1 MRYFMLKINEVLSFE
16 SSLFR
21 ILTILPHSVIWIN
34 LEVENAFPIEITKT
48 EILKGLED
56 SSIQRA
62 VDPHETLA
70 FFQPEKGST
79 QEIKRNQNYA
89 LIYPLISHELFF
101 IPSQRGK
108 IINEIMTK
116 HKVTKQTLYRLARRY
131 WQRGQTPTALLPDYR
146 NSGAKGQ
153 KRIAKDKKLGRP
165 RIYNSEQQGINVN
178 EDIEKLFYRTIKLFF
193 LKDNKHSLP
202 FVYRKFQTTY
212 KNLYPD
218 TSEADIPTIW
228 QFKYYYEKE
237 FKKIESIKSRISTS
251 NYRKDYRPLQSTSSS
266 QALGPGS
273 RYEIDA
279 TIADIYLVSN
289 SNPESIVGRPTI
301 YFVIDVFSRLVA
313 GFYIGFESP
322 SYLAAIQALNTAMTD
337 KVSYCAKYGISIQP
351 EDWPAVGLPDALLA
365 DRGELLGYQI
375 ETLEKTFAV
384 RLENAPARRGDAKGI
399 VEQAFNT
406 YQAYFK
412 KEGKGK
418 GVVEGT
424 TVKKT
429 GGNDYRQDA
438 TLNIHQFTEII
449 LACII
454 SHNQF
459 HVLKTYDREPDMPND
474 LPTIPLHLWNWGI
487 QNRTGKLRSVPEEA
501 LRIALL
507 PRTKITISDLGIKA
521 FGLYYLAKE
530 VLDLG
535 WLHRK
540 TESSRPQNLEAAYD
554 PCSMNKI
561 YIFPKDNSLEY
572 WIGSLSDRSREFM
585 DCTLWEVKER
595 QKAQKEHLAQHEL
608 EASKKRRELEA
619 FISEKLKTKHPKSPI
634 KSSQRIAEITEN
646 KAKEKNS
653 ERKAKVKQ
661 QGIMDTNI
669 IPMPKLKTSIKPQDA
684 EAVHYPDL
692 TDELFGEDD

>member
-21 ILTILPHSVIWIN
+21 ILTILPHSVVWIN
-34 LEVENAFPIEITKT
+34 LDVENAFPVEINKT

-56 SSIQRA
+56 SSIQRT
-62 VDPHETLA
+62 VDPYESLA

-79 QEIKRNQNYA
+79 QEIKRDQNYA

-101 IPSQRGK
+101 IPTQRGK
-108 IINEIMTK
+108 IINEIMAQ
-116 HKVTKQTLYRLARRY
+116 HEVTKQTLYRLARRY
-131 WQRGQTPTALLPDYR
+131 WQRGQTPNALLPDYR

-165 RIYNSEQQGINVN
+165 RIYNSEEQGINVN

-202 FVYRKFQTTY
+202 FIYRKFQTTY

-337 KVSYCAKYGISIQP
+337 KVNYCAKYGISIQP
-351 EDWPAVGLPDALLA
+351 EDWPAIGLPDALLA

-375 ETLEKTFAV
+375 EALEKTFAV

-424 TVKKT
+424 TVRKT
-429 GGNDYRQDA
+429 GGRDYRQDA

-459 HVLKTYDREPDMPND
+459 HVLKTYDREADMPND
-474 LPTIPLHLWNWGI
+474 LPTIPIHLWNWGI
-487 QNRTGKLRSVPEEA
+487 QNRTGKLRSVSEEA
-501 LRIALL
+501 LKIALL
-507 PRTKITISDLGIKA
+507 PRTKITLSDLGIKA

-530 VLDLG
+530 ILDLG

-540 TESSRPQNLEAAYD
+540 TGSSRPQNLEAAYD
-554 PCSMNKI
+554 PYSMNKI
-561 YIFPKDNSLEY
+561 YIFPQGNSLEY
-572 WIGSLSDRSREFM
+572 WTGTLSARSREFL
-585 DCTLWEVKER
+585 DCTLWEIKEK
-595 QKAQKEHLAQHEL
+595 QKAQKENLVQYEL

-619 FISEKLKTKHPKSPI
+619 FISEKLKTKNVKSPI
-634 KSSQRIAEITEN
+634 KPSQRIAAISTN
-646 KAKEKNS
+646 KSKEKNS
-653 ERKAKVKQ
+653 ERKAQVKQ
-661 QGIMDTNI
+661 QEIVDTNI
-669 IPMPKLKTSIKPQDA
+669 IPMPKSKPPSTYHEA
-684 EAVHYPDL
+684 EAVQYPDL
-692 TDELFGEDD
+692 TDELFDEDD

>member
-1 MRYFMLKINEVLSFE
+1 MLKINEVLNVE
-16 SSLFR
+16 GTLFR
-21 ILTILPHSVIWIN
+21 ILTILPHSIIWIDIN
-34 LEVENAFPIEITKT
+34 IENAFPIKLSKIEV
-48 EILKGLED
+48 LKGLED
-56 SSIQRA
+56 LSITRES
-62 VDPHETLA
+62 DPYEPHA
-70 FFQPEKGST
+70 FIQPIKGSK
-79 QEIKRNQNYA
+79 QELKREQNYA
-89 LIYPLISHELFF
+89 LIYPLISDELFF
-101 IPSQRGK
+101 IPTQRGK
-108 IINEIMTK
+108 IINEIMAQ
-116 HKVTKQTLYRLARRY
+116 HEVTKQTLYRLARRY
-131 WQRGQTPTALLPDYR
+131 WQRGQTPNALLPDYR

-165 RIYNSEQQGINVN
+165 RIYNSEEQGINVN
-178 EDIEKLFYRTIKLFF
+178 EDIEKLFYCTIKLFF

-237 FKKIESIKSRISTS
+237 FKKIESIKSRISTY

-337 KVSYCAKYGISIQP
+337 KVNYCAKYGISIQP
-351 EDWPAVGLPDALLA
+351 EDWPTVGLPDALLA
-365 DRGELLGYQI
+365 DRGELLNYQI
-375 ETLEKTFAV
+375 EALEKTFAV

-418 GVVEGT
+418 GVVEGS

-429 GGNDYRQDA
+429 GGRDYRQDA

-459 HVLKTYDREPDMPND
+459 HVLKTYDRESDMPND

-487 QNRTGKLRSVPEEA
+487 QNRTGKLKSVQEEA

-507 PRTKITISDLGIKA
+507 PRTKITISNLGIKA

-535 WLHRK
+535 WLHRQ
-540 TESSRPQNLEAAYD
+540 TGSSRPQNLEAAYD
-554 PCSMNKI
+554 PYSMNKI
-561 YIFPKDNSLEY
+561 YILPKDNSLEY

-585 DCTLWEVKER
+585 ECTLWEIKEK
-595 QKAQKEHLAQHEL
+595 QKAQKEHLVQHEL
-608 EASKKRRELEA
+608 EASKKRRKLEA
-619 FISEKLKTKHPKSPI
+619 FISEKLKTNNVKSPI
-634 KSSQRIAEITEN
+634 KPSQRIAEISIN
-646 KAKEKNS
+646 KVKEKNS
-653 ERKAKVKQ
+653 ERKAKIKHQEIVH
-661 QGIMDTNI
+661 TNI
-669 IPMPKLKTSIKPQDA
+669 IPMPKLKSSIKPQDA

>member
-1 MRYFMLKINEVLSFE
+1 MLKINEVLSFE

-70 FFQPEKGST
+70 FFQPEKGSA

-108 IINEIMTK
+108 IINEIMAK

-178 EDIEKLFYRTIKLFF
+178 EEIEKLFYRTIKLFF

-266 QALGPGS
+266 QVLGPGS

-301 YFVIDVFSRLVA
+301 YFVIDVFSRLVT

-375 ETLEKTFAV
+375 EALEKTFAV

-424 TVKKT
+424 TVRKA
-429 GGNDYRQDA
+429 GGRDYRQDA

-459 HVLKTYDREPDMPND
+459 HVLKTYDREADMPND
-474 LPTIPLHLWNWGI
+474 LPTIPIYLWNWGI
-487 QNRTGKLRSVPEEA
+487 QNRTGKLRSVSDEA

-530 VLDLG
+530 ILDLG

-540 TESSRPQNLEAAYD
+540 TGNARPQNLEAAYD
-554 PCSMNKI
+554 PYSMNKI

-572 WIGSLSDRSREFM
+572 WTGTLSARSREFL
-585 DCTLWEVKER
+585 DCTLWEIKEK
-595 QKAQKEHLAQHEL
+595 QKAQKENLVQHEL

-619 FISEKLKTKHPKSPI
+619 FISEKLKTKNLKSPI
-634 KSSQRIAEITEN
+634 KPSERIAAISTN
-646 KAKEKNS
+646 KSKEKNS
-653 ERKAKVKQ
+653 ERKAQVKQ
-661 QGIMDTNI
+661 QEIVDTNI
-669 IPMPKLKTSIKPQDA
+669 IPMPKAKTPSTYHEV
-684 EAVHYPDL
+684 EAVQYPDL
-692 TDELFGEDD
+692 TDELFDEDD

>member
-70 FFQPEKGST
+70 FFQPEKGSA

-108 IINEIMTK
+108 IINEIMAK

-178 EDIEKLFYRTIKLFF
+178 EEIEKLFYRTIKLFF

-266 QALGPGS
+266 QVLGPGS

-301 YFVIDVFSRLVA
+301 YFVIDVFSRLVT

-375 ETLEKTFAV
+375 EALEKTFAV

-424 TVKKT
+424 TVRKA
-429 GGNDYRQDA
+429 GGRDYRQDA

-459 HVLKTYDREPDMPND
+459 HVLKTYDREADMPND
-474 LPTIPLHLWNWGI
+474 LPTIPIYLWNWGI
-487 QNRTGKLRSVPEEA
+487 QNRTGKLRSVSDEA

-530 VLDLG
+530 ILDLG

-540 TESSRPQNLEAAYD
+540 TGNARPQNLEAAYD
-554 PCSMNKI
+554 PYSMNKI

-572 WIGSLSDRSREFM
+572 WTGTLSARSREFL
-585 DCTLWEVKER
+585 DCTLWEIKEK
-595 QKAQKEHLAQHEL
+595 QKAQKENLVQHEL

-619 FISEKLKTKHPKSPI
+619 FISEKLKTKNLKSPI
-634 KSSQRIAEITEN
+634 KPSERIAAISTN
-646 KAKEKNS
+646 KSKEKNS
-653 ERKAKVKQ
+653 ERKAQVKQ
-661 QGIMDTNI
+661 QEIVDTNI
-669 IPMPKLKTSIKPQDA
+669 IPMPKAKTPSTYHEV
-684 EAVHYPDL
+684 EAVQYPDL
-692 TDELFGEDD
+692 TDELFDEDD

>member
-1 MRYFMLKINEVLSFE
+1 MLKINEVLSFE
-16 SSLFR
+16 DSLFR
-21 ILTILPHSVIWIN
+21 VLSIHPHSLIWIN
-34 LEVENAFPIEITKT
+34 IDDESAFPIEISKT

-56 SSIQRA
+56 LSVQRET
-62 VDPHETLA
+62 DPHQSLA
-70 FFQPEKGST
+70 FIQPEKGST
-79 QEIKRNQNYA
+79 QESKRDQNYA
-89 LIYPLISHELFF
+89 LIHPLISHELFF
-101 IPSQRGK
+101 IPAQRGK
-108 IINEIMTK
+108 IIDEIMSQRQ
-116 HKVTKQTLYRLARRY
+116 VTKQTIYRLIRRY
-131 WQRGQTPTALLPDYR
+131 WQRGQTPNALLPDYR

-153 KRIAKDKKLGRP
+153 KRIPKDKKLGRP
-165 RIYNSEQQGINVN
+165 RIYNSEQGINVT

-193 LKDNKHSLP
+193 LKDNQHTLP
-202 FVYRKFQTTY
+202 FVYRKFQTAY

-218 TSEADIPTIW
+218 TIEADIPTIW

-237 FKKIESIKSRISTS
+237 FKKIESIKARISTS
-251 NYRKDYRPLQSTSSS
+251 NYRKDYRPLQSTSNA
-266 QALGPGS
+266 QALGPGA

-322 SYLAAIQALNTAMTD
+322 SFLAAIQALNIAMTD
-337 KVSYCAKYGISIQP
+337 KVQYCAEYGISIQP

-375 ETLEKTFAV
+375 EALEKTFAV

-459 HVLKTYDREPDMPND
+459 HVLKTYDRERDMPND

-507 PRTKITISDLGIKA
+507 PRTKVTISDLGIKA

-530 VLDLG
+530 ILDLG

-585 DCTLWEVKER
+585 ECTLWEVKER
-595 QKAQKEHLAQHEL
+595 QKAQKEHLVQHEL

-634 KSSQRIAEITEN
+634 KSSQRITEN

>member
-1 MRYFMLKINEVLSFE
+1 MLKINEVLEFE
-16 SSLFR
+16 GPLFR
-21 ILTILPHSVIWIN
+21 ILTILPHSVIWIS
-34 LEVENAFPIEITKT
+34 LEVENAFPVEINKI

-56 SSIQRA
+56 GSIKRA
-62 VDPHETLA
+62 IDPHESLA
-70 FFQPEKGST
+70 FIQPEKGST
-79 QEIKRNQNYA
+79 QEIKRDQNYA

-101 IPSQRGK
+101 IPAQRGN
-108 IINEIMTK
+108 IINEIMAQ
-116 HKVTKQTLYRLARRY
+116 HEVTKQTIYRLIRRY
-131 WQRGQTPTALLPDYR
+131 WQRGQTPNALLPDYR

-153 KRIAKDKKLGRP
+153 KRTSKDKKLGRP
-165 RIYNSEQQGINVN
+165 RIYNSEQGINVN

-202 FVYRKFQTTY
+202 FVYRKFQATY

-218 TSEADIPTIW
+218 TAEADIPTIW

-237 FKKIESIKSRISTS
+237 FKKIESIKARISTS
-251 NYRKDYRPLQSTSSS
+251 NYRKDYRPLHSTATS

-279 TIADIYLVSN
+279 TNADIYLVSN

-313 GFYIGFESP
+313 GFYIGFEAP
-322 SYLAAIQALNTAMTD
+322 SYIAAIQALNIAMND
-337 KVSYCAKYGISIQP
+337 KVKYCAEYGISIQP

-375 ETLEKTFAV
+375 EALEKTFAV
-384 RLENAPARRGDAKGI
+384 RIENAPARRGDAKGI

-412 KEGKGK
+412 SEGKEK
-418 GVVEGT
+418 GIVEGT

-429 GGNDYRQDA
+429 GGRDYRQDA

-459 HVLKTYDREPDMPND
+459 HVLKTYDREADMPND

-530 VLDLG
+530 VLELG

-540 TESSRPQNLEAAYD
+540 TGNSRPQNLEAAYD
-554 PCSMNKI
+554 PYSMNTI
-561 YIFPKDNSLEY
+561 YIFPLGNSLEY
-572 WIGSLSDRSREFM
+572 WTGTLSTRSREFLG
-585 DCTLWEVKER
+585 CTLWEIKEK
-595 QKAQKEHLAQHEL
+595 QKAQKENLVEHGLK
-608 EASKKRRELEA
+608 ASKKRRELEA
-619 FISEKLKTKHPKSPI
+619 FISAKLKTNNAKSLTKP
-634 KSSQRIAEITEN
+634 SQRIAEISAN
-646 KAKEKNS
+646 KAKEKSS
-653 ERKAKVKQ
+653 ERRSKVKQ
-661 QGIMDTNI
+661 QETVSTNI
-669 IPMPKLKTSIKPQDA
+669 IPMPKAKISSAPHNA
-684 EAVHYPDL
+684 EAVHYPDF
-692 TDELFGEDD
+692 TDELFDEDD

>member
-1 MRYFMLKINEVLSFE
+1 MRCFMLKINEVLSFE
-16 SSLFR
+16 SSFYR
-21 ILTILPHSVIWIN
+21 ILTILPYSVIWIR
-34 LEVENAFPIEITKT
+34 LDLENAFPIEVSRT

-56 SSIQRA
+56 GNIERA
-62 VDPHETLA
+62 IDPHESLA
-70 FFQPEKGST
+70 LIQPEKESI
-79 QEIKRNQNYA
+79 QEIKRDQNYA
-89 LIYPLISHELFF
+89 LIYPLISHELFY
-101 IPSQRGK
+101 IPAQRGK
-108 IINEIMTK
+108 IISEIMDQ
-116 HKVTKQTLYRLARRY
+116 HEATKQTIYRLARRY
-131 WQRGQTPTALLPDYR
+131 WQRGQTPNALLPDYR
-146 NSGAKGQ
+146 NSGAKGK

-165 RIYNSEQQGINVN
+165 RIYNSEQGINVN

-218 TSEADIPTIW
+218 TAESDIPTIW

-237 FKKIESIKSRISTS
+237 FKKIQSIKARIGTS
-251 NYRKDYRPLQSTSSS
+251 NYRKDYRPLQSTSNA
-266 QALGPGS
+266 QALGPGA

-322 SYLAAIQALNTAMTD
+322 SYLAAIQALNIAMTD
-337 KVSYCAKYGISIQP
+337 KVQYCAEYGISIQP

-375 ETLEKTFAV
+375 EALEKTFAV

-438 TLNIHQFTEII
+438 TLNIHQFNEII

-540 TESSRPQNLEAAYD
+540 TGSSRPQNLEAAYD
-554 PCSMNKI
+554 PYSLNKI
-561 YIFPKDNSLEY
+561 YIFPRDNSLEY
-572 WIGSLSDRSREFM
+572 WVGSLSDRSREFM

-595 QKAQKEHLAQHEL
+595 QKAQKEHLVQHEL

-634 KSSQRIAEITEN
+634 KPSQRIAEITEN

-661 QGIMDTNI
+661 QEIVDTNI

>member
-21 ILTILPHSVIWIN
+21 ILTILPHSVVWIN
-34 LEVENAFPIEITKT
+34 LDVKNAFPIEITKT

-56 SSIQRA
+56 SSIQRT
-62 VDPHETLA
+62 VDPHASLA

-79 QEIKRNQNYA
+79 QEIKRDQNYT

-101 IPSQRGK
+101 IPTQRGK
-108 IINEIMTK
+108 IINEIMTQ
-116 HKVTKQTLYRLARRY
+116 HEVTKQTLYRLARRY
-131 WQRGQTPTALLPDYR
+131 WQRGQTPNALLPDYR

-165 RIYNSEQQGINVN
+165 RIYNSEEQGINVN

-237 FKKIESIKSRISTS
+237 FKKIESIKYRISTS

-322 SYLAAIQALNTAMTD
+322 SYLAAIQALNSAMTD
-337 KVSYCAKYGISIQP
+337 KVNYCAKYGISIQP
-351 EDWPAVGLPDALLA
+351 EDWPAIGLPDALLA

-375 ETLEKTFAV
+375 EALEKTFAV

-424 TVKKT
+424 TVRKA
-429 GGNDYRQDA
+429 GGRDYRQDA

-459 HVLKTYDREPDMPND
+459 HILKTYDREADMPND
-474 LPTIPLHLWNWGI
+474 LPTIPIHLWNWGI

-530 VLDLG
+530 ILDLG

-540 TESSRPQNLEAAYD
+540 TGNARPQNLEAAYD
-554 PCSMNKI
+554 PYLMNKI
-561 YIFPKDNSLEY
+561 YIFPQDNSLEY
-572 WIGSLSDRSREFM
+572 WTGTISARSREFL
-585 DCTLWEVKER
+585 DCTFWEIKEK
-595 QKAQKEHLAQHEL
+595 QKAQKENLVQHEL

-619 FISEKLKTKHPKSPI
+619 FISEKLKTKNVKSLI

-661 QGIMDTNI
+661 QEIVDTNI
-669 IPMPKLKTSIKPQDA
+669 MPMPKLKTSIKPQDA

>member
-1 MRYFMLKINEVLSFE
+1 MNLFYLLACMLSHEIKGLKVIQYDSF
-16 SSLFR
+16 L
-21 ILTILPHSVIWIN
+21 LLYK
-34 LEVENAFPIEITKT
+34 NAFPIEVSRT

-56 SSIQRA
+56 GNIERA
-62 VDPHETLA
+62 IDPHESLA
-70 FFQPEKGST
+70 FIQPEKESV
-79 QEIKRNQNYA
+79 QEIKRDQNYA
-89 LIYPLISHELFF
+89 LIYPLISHELFY
-101 IPSQRGK
+101 IPVQRGK
-108 IINEIMTK
+108 IISEIMNQ
-116 HKVTKQTLYRLARRY
+116 HEVTKQTIYRLARRY
-131 WQRGQTPTALLPDYR
+131 WQRGQTPNALLPDYR

-165 RIYNSEQQGINVN
+165 RIHNSEQGINVN
-178 EDIEKLFYRTIKLFF
+178 ENIEKLFYRTIKLFF

-218 TSEADIPTIW
+218 IAESDIPTIW

-237 FKKIESIKSRISTS
+237 FKKIESIKSRIGTS
-251 NYRKDYRPLQSTSSS
+251 SYRKDYRPLQSTSNA
-266 QALGPGS
+266 QVTGPGA

-313 GFYIGFESP
+313 GFYIGFEPP
-322 SYLAAIQALNTAMTD
+322 SYLAAIQALNIAMTD
-337 KVSYCAKYGISIQP
+337 KVQYCAEYGISIQP

-375 ETLEKTFAV
+375 EVLEKTFAV

-412 KEGKGK
+412 KEGKGN

-429 GGNDYRQDA
+429 GGNDYRRDA

-459 HVLKTYDREPDMPND
+459 HVLKTYDRESDMPND

-540 TESSRPQNLEAAYD
+540 TGSSRPQNLEAAYD
-554 PCSMNKI
+554 PYSVNKI

-572 WIGSLSDRSREFM
+572 WIGSLSDRSREFI

-595 QKAQKEHLAQHEL
+595 QKAQKEHLVQHEL

-619 FISEKLKTKHPKSPI
+619 FISEKLKTKLLKSPI
-634 KSSQRIAEITEN
+634 KPSQRIAEITEN
-646 KAKEKNS
+646 KAKEKNI

-661 QGIMDTNI
+661 QEIVDTNI
-669 IPMPKLKTSIKPQDA
+669 IPMSKLKTSIKPQAA
-684 EAVHYPDL
+684 ETVHYPDL
-692 TDELFGEDD
+692 TDELFGEDE

>member
-1 MRYFMLKINEVLSFE
+1 M
-16 SSLFR
+16 
-21 ILTILPHSVIWIN
+21 
-34 LEVENAFPIEITKT
+34 
-48 EILKGLED
+48 
-56 SSIQRA
+56 Q
-62 VDPHETLA
+62 
-70 FFQPEKGST
+70 
-79 QEIKRNQNYA
+79 
-89 LIYPLISHELFF
+89 
-101 IPSQRGK
+101 
-108 IINEIMTK
+108 
-116 HKVTKQTLYRLARRY
+116 
-131 WQRGQTPTALLPDYR
+131 
-146 NSGAKGQ
+146 
-153 KRIAKDKKLGRP
+153 
-165 RIYNSEQQGINVN
+165 
-178 EDIEKLFYRTIKLFF
+178 
-193 LKDNKHSLP
+193 
-202 FVYRKFQTTY
+202 
-212 KNLYPD
+212 
-218 TSEADIPTIW
+218 
-228 QFKYYYEKE
+228 
-237 FKKIESIKSRISTS
+237 STS
-251 NYRKDYRPLQSTSSS
+251 NA
-266 QALGPGS
+266 QALGPGA

-322 SYLAAIQALNTAMTD
+322 SYLAAIQALNIAMTD
-337 KVSYCAKYGISIQP
+337 KVKYCAEYGISIQQ
-351 EDWPAVGLPDALLA
+351 EDWPSVGLPDALLA

-375 ETLEKTFAV
+375 EALEKTFAV

-540 TESSRPQNLEAAYD
+540 TGSSRPQNLEAAYD
-554 PCSMNKI
+554 PYSMNKI

-572 WIGSLSDRSREFM
+572 WMGSLSDRSSEPYRV
-585 DCTLWEVKER
+585 C
-595 QKAQKEHLAQHEL
+595 
-608 EASKKRRELEA
+608 RRVNILRDYPDD
-619 FISEKLKTKHPKSPI
+619 KTK
-634 KSSQRIAEITEN
+634 
-646 KAKEKNS
+646 
-653 ERKAKVKQ
+653 
-661 QGIMDTNI
+661 
-669 IPMPKLKTSIKPQDA
+669 L
-684 EAVHYPDL
+684 YPRN
-692 TDELFGEDD
+692 

>member
-1 MRYFMLKINEVLSFE
+1 MRCFVLTINEVLSFE
-16 SSLFR
+16 ESSFR
-21 ILTILPHSVIWIN
+21 VLTILPHSVIWIN
-34 LEVENAFPIEITKT
+34 LDLENAFPIEVSKT

-56 SSIQRA
+56 LSIQRES
-62 VDPHETLA
+62 DPHQSIA
-70 FFQPEKGST
+70 FIQPEKGSI
-79 QEIKRNQNYA
+79 QETKRDQNYA
-89 LIYPLISHELFF
+89 LIHPLISHELFF
-101 IPSQRGK
+101 IPAQRGK
-108 IINEIMTK
+108 IIDEIMSQ
-116 HKVTKQTLYRLARRY
+116 HRVTKQTIYRLIRRY
-131 WQRGQTPTALLPDYR
+131 WQRGQTPNALLPDYR

-153 KRIAKDKKLGRP
+153 KRTPKDKKLGRP
-165 RIYNSEQQGINVN
+165 RIYNNEQGINVT

-193 LKDNKHSLP
+193 LKDNQHSLP

-218 TSEADIPTIW
+218 TIEADIPTIW

-237 FKKIESIKSRISTS
+237 FKKIESIKARISTS
-251 NYRKDYRPLQSTSSS
+251 NYRKDHRPLQSTSTS
-266 QALGPGS
+266 QTLGPGS

-289 SNPESIVGRPTI
+289 TNPNSIVGRPTI
-301 YFVIDVFSRLVA
+301 YFVIDVFSRLVT

-322 SYLAAIQALNTAMTD
+322 SYLAAIQALNLAMTD
-337 KVSYCAKYGISIQP
+337 KVKYCAEYGINIQS
-351 EDWPAVGLPDALLA
+351 EDWPAIGLPDALLA

-375 ETLEKTFAV
+375 EALEKTFAV
-384 RLENAPARRGDAKGI
+384 RIENAPARRGDAKGI

-424 TVKKT
+424 IVKKT
-429 GGNDYRQDA
+429 GGRDYRQDA

-459 HVLKTYDREPDMPND
+459 HVLKTYDREADIPNSV
-474 LPTIPLHLWNWGI
+474 PTIPLHLWNWGI
-487 QNRTGKLRSVPEEA
+487 QNRTGKLRSVSEEA
-501 LRIALL
+501 LKIALL

-521 FGLYYLAKE
+521 FGVFYLAKE
-530 VLDLG
+530 ILDLG

-540 TESSRPQNLEAAYD
+540 TERSRPQNLEAAYD
-554 PCSMNKI
+554 PYSMNKI
-561 YIFPKDNSLEY
+561 YIFPHSNSLEY
-572 WIGSLSDRSREFM
+572 WIGSISSRSREFI
-585 DCTLWEVKER
+585 DCSFWEIKEK
-595 QKAQKEHLAQHEL
+595 QKAQKENLVEYEL
-608 EASKKRRELEA
+608 EASKKRRELETV
-619 FISEKLKTKHPKSPI
+619 ISKKLKSKNVKSPL
-634 KSSQRIAEITEN
+634 KPSQRIAEISIN
-646 KAKEKNS
+646 KAKEKS
-653 ERKAKVKQ
+653 IERKGKVQ
-661 QGIMDTNI
+661 QQKIINTNI
-669 IPMPKLKTSIKPQDA
+669 IPMPKAKISSIPQDT

>member
-1 MRYFMLKINEVLSFE
+1 MLTINEVLSFE
-16 SSLFR
+16 GSLFR
-21 ILTILPHSVIWIN
+21 ILTILPHSVIWIS
-34 LEVENAFPIEITKT
+34 LDDESAFPIEIRKT
-48 EILKGLED
+48 EIFKGLED
-56 SSIQRA
+56 LSVQRET
-62 VDPHETLA
+62 DPHQSLA
-70 FFQPEKGST
+70 FIQPEKGST
-79 QEIKRNQNYA
+79 QESKRDQNYA
-89 LIYPLISHELFF
+89 LIHPLISHELFF
-101 IPSQRGK
+101 IPTQRGK
-108 IINEIMTK
+108 IIDEIMSQ
-116 HKVTKQTLYRLARRY
+116 HRATKQTIYRLIRRY
-131 WQRGQTPTALLPDYR
+131 WQRGQTPNALLPDYK

-153 KRIAKDKKLGRP
+153 KRTPKDKKLGRP
-165 RIYNSEQQGINVN
+165 RLYNSEQGINVT

-193 LKDNKHSLP
+193 LKDNQHSLP

-218 TSEADIPTIW
+218 TIEADIPTIW

-237 FKKIESIKSRISTS
+237 FKKIESIKARINTA
-251 NYRKDYRPLQSTSSS
+251 NYRKDYRPLQSTSTS

-289 SNPESIVGRPTI
+289 SNPQSIVGRPTI
-301 YFVIDVFSRLVA
+301 YFVIDVFSRLVT

-322 SYLAAIQALNTAMTD
+322 SYLAAIQALNIAMTD
-337 KVSYCAKYGISIQP
+337 KVEYCAEYGVTIQS
-351 EDWPAVGLPDALLA
+351 ENWPAIGLPDALLA

-375 ETLEKTFAV
+375 EALEKTFAV
-384 RLENAPARRGDAKGI
+384 RIENAPARRGDAKAI

-412 KEGKGK
+412 SEGKGK

-429 GGNDYRQDA
+429 GGRDYRQDA
-438 TLNIHQFTEII
+438 TLNIRQFTEII

-459 HVLKTYDREPDMPND
+459 HVLKTYDREADMPNE

-487 QNRTGKLRSVPEEA
+487 QNRTGKLRTVSEEA

-530 VLDLG
+530 ILDLG

-540 TESSRPQNLEAAYD
+540 TERSRPQDLEAAYD
-554 PCSMNKI
+554 PYSMNKI
-561 YIFPKDNSLEY
+561 YIFPQGNSLEY
-572 WIGSLSDRSREFM
+572 WIGALSARSREFL
-585 DCTLWEVKER
+585 DCTLWEIKEK
-595 QKAQKEHLAQHEL
+595 QKNQKENLVQHEL

-619 FISEKLKTKHPKSPI
+619 FITEKLKSQSVKSSTKP
-634 KSSQRIAEITEN
+634 SQRIAEISEN
-646 KAKEKNS
+646 KAKEKNN
-653 ERKAKVKQ
+653 ERKSKVKQ
-661 QGIMDTNI
+661 QEIVDTNI
-669 IPMPKLKTSIKPQDA
+669 IPMPKAKTSIAAQDA